1 MDYKEKTC
9 KELITLCKQ
18 LDIKGYTK
26 KNKISFPC
34 ILTREIIGNLINKG
48 TTDNIPYGMYN

>member
-1 MDYKEKTC
+1 MKP
-9 KELITLCKQ
+9 
-18 LDIKGYTK
+18 DINLFENNEGLKL

-48 TTDNIPYGMYN
+48 ITDNIPYGMYN